1 MGKTKIGPKTVLY
14 PMPSVLVGTVIEN
27 RANFM
32 TAAWSGIACSS
43 PPSISVAIQ
52 PPRYTYK
59 GVQENE
65 TFSINIPSAD
75 MAKAVDY
82 CGIYS
87 GKNTDKSKLFSVFY
101 GSIETAPLIEE
112 CPVNFECRM
121 THALE
126 LGSHTLFIGQIIE
139 THVSN
144 DCFDGKKIITDM
156 VNPLIFTASTRQYH
170 SLGEAIGPAF
180 NIGKKDGDS

>member
-1 MGKTKIGPKTVLY
+1 MNKTKIGPKTVLY
-14 PMPSVLVGTVIEN
+14 PMPAVLVGTMIEN
-27 RANFM
+27 RPNFM
-32 TAAWSGIACSS
+32 TAAWAGIACSS

-59 GVQENE
+59 GIEDNK
-65 TFSINIPSAD
+65 TFSINVPPAD
-75 MAKAVDY
+75 LVKEVDF

-87 GKNTDKSKLFSVFY
+87 GRDTDKSKLFKIFY

-121 THALE
+121 SHSLE
-126 LGSHTLFIGQIIE
+126 LGSHTLYIGQIVE

-144 DCFDGKKIITDM
+144 DCMEDGKIDTDR

-170 SLGEAIGPAF
+170 RLGEAIALAF
-180 NIGKKDGDS
+180 SVGKKE

>member
-1 MGKTKIGPKTVLY
+1 MVKTKIGPKTVLY
-14 PMPSVLVGTVIEN
+14 PMPAVLVGTLIDN
-27 RANFM
+27 KPNFM

-59 GVQENE
+59 GIEENKA
-65 TFSINIPSAD
+65 FSINIPSAD
-75 MAKAVDY
+75 MVKEVDF

-87 GKNTDKSKLFSVFY
+87 GRDTDKSQLFTIFY
-101 GSIETAPLIEE
+101 GEIEAAPLIEE
-112 CPVNFECRM
+112 CPINFECRT
-121 THALE
+121 THSLE

-144 DCFDGKKIITDM
+144 DCIGKEAIDTDG
-156 VNPLIFTASTRQYH
+156 VNPLIFAAPTRQYH
-170 SLGEAIGPAF
+170 RMGEAIAPAF
-180 NIGKKDGDS
+180 SIGRKDRD